1 MECEQDNQKIIE
13 ILRTK
18 YSVYNN
24 NYDYYSMIVSSLRDS
39 EYETKKEKAFWL
51 VSKNIKDSWVKG
63 EIDWFIDFV
72 QSKTQNDNWSMQV
85 FLDIVEIIEKYD
97 LMLNPEIMNMLIEKC
112 SSFEELIV
120 KILEDIPKVTENN
133 IRKRLKNSI
142 MVSIVWLYAIVKSL
156 LEDDEEKDDY
166 LEYDSIYCED
176 TIKMLL
182 NEISKYPLLTKEEE
196 QDLGRK
202 ISLGDEEARAKFIES
217 NLRLVLSIAKRYIGR
232 GLELLDIYQYG
243 CEGLITAVDKFDYTK
258 GYKFSTY
265 ATWWIRQAIIRAF
278 EYYGKAIRI
287 PVHRHELIWKI
298 NKMQQELTFTMGRE
312 PTIKELAEKLNVEED
327 VINDVLRANQD
338 LISLNNYVNDEADS
352 TLEEFI
358 PDESFLKPEEEIDIV
373 DLNRSINDALHFLT
387 EKEEM
392 VIRLR
397 FGVQTSK
404 PDKRFIR
411 GHTLEETGSILSIS
425 KERARQIE
433 GKALLKLR
441 RGSTLREYRSYNDNQ
456 TVSEL
461 SFYNNFSERDIELL
475 NSMLEKELND
485 FQLQT
490 LREKYGQKLNIVKK
504 CSPEIED
511 AAKSIIAL
519 LKNRLAQIKY
529 ENRFAKMSEVLE
541 EQPDVYA
548 ESSLTQDEINKK
560 ALSLLPLEYQLIIG
574 LYLGIN
580 DGVLYSEE
588 AITKRLKILPIEEI
602 RAKINDGMDLF
613 EDIIE
618 GLLKGPELERVKD
631 NRSK

>member
-156 LEDDEEKDDY
+156 LEDDEERDDY
-166 LEYDSIYCED
+166 LEYDSIYSED

-202 ISLGDEEARAKFIES
+202 MSLGDEEARAKFIES

-352 TLEEFI
+352 TLEDFI
-358 PDESFLKPEEEIDIV
+358 PDEATLSPEEELISN
-373 DLNRSINDALHFLT
+373 DLKKSISESLRYLS
-387 EKEEM
+387 EKEEIM
-392 VIRLR
+392 IRMR
-397 FGVQTSK
+397 FGIQTEQ
-404 PDKRFIR
+404 PDERFIR
-411 GHTLEETGSILSIS
+411 KHTFEEIGSELSVS
-425 KERARQIE
+425 RERVHQVIV
-433 GKALLKLR
+433 KALLKLR
-441 RGSTLREYRSYNDNQ
+441 RMENLREYHE
-456 TVSEL
+456 VSCNTSKSERL
-461 SFYNNFSERDIELL
+461 FYDHFSRRDIEIL
-475 NSMLEKELND
+475 NSLLEKELSAS
-485 FQLQT
+485 QLQILT
-490 LREKYGQKLNIVKK
+490 EKYGQKFNIVKK
-504 CSPEIED
+504 CRPETED
-511 AAKSIIAL
+511 LVKKIIAF
-519 LKNRLAQIKY
+519 LKKRITRIKY
-529 ENRFAKMSEVLE
+529 EKKLNNIPKSAEK
-541 EQPDVYA
+541 QPDVYA

-602 RAKINDGMDLF
+602 RTKINEGMDLF
-613 EDIIE
+613 EDKLE
-618 GLLKGPELERVKD
+618 SLLKGPELERVKD

>member
-85 FLDIVEIIEKYD
+85 FLDIAEIVESYD

-166 LEYDSIYCED
+166 LEYDSIYSED

-202 ISLGDEEARAKFIES
+202 MSLGDEEARAKFIES

-352 TLEEFI
+352 TLEDFI
-358 PDESFLKPEEEIDIV
+358 PDEATLSPEEELISN
-373 DLNRSINDALHFLT
+373 DLKKSISESLRYLS
-387 EKEEM
+387 EKEEIM
-392 VIRLR
+392 IRMR
-397 FGVQTSK
+397 FGIQTEQ
-404 PDKRFIR
+404 PDERFIR
-411 GHTLEETGSILSIS
+411 KHTFEEIGSELSVS
-425 KERARQIE
+425 RERVHQVIV
-433 GKALLKLR
+433 KALLKLR
-441 RGSTLREYRSYNDNQ
+441 RMENLREYHE
-456 TVSEL
+456 VSCNTSKSERL
-461 SFYNNFSERDIELL
+461 FYDHFSRRDIEIL
-475 NSMLEKELND
+475 NSLLEKELSAS
-485 FQLQT
+485 QLQILT
-490 LREKYGQKLNIVKK
+490 EKYGQKFNIVKK
-504 CSPEIED
+504 CRPETED
-511 AAKSIIAL
+511 LVKKIIAF
-519 LKNRLAQIKY
+519 LKKRITRIKY
-529 ENRFAKMSEVLE
+529 EKKLNNIPKSAEK
-541 EQPDVYA
+541 QPDVYA
-548 ESSLTQDEINKK
+548 ESSLTQDEIHKK

-602 RAKINDGMDLF
+602 RTKINEGMDLF
-613 EDIIE
+613 EDKLE
-618 GLLKGPELERVKD
+618 SLLKGPELERVKD

>member
-1 MECEQDNQKIIE
+1 MECEQNNQKIIE

-24 NYDYYSMIVSSLRDS
+24 NYDYYSMIVSSLHDS

-72 QSKTQNDNWSMQV
+72 QSKIQNNNWSMQV

-133 IRKRLKNSI
+133 IRKRLKNGV

-352 TLEEFI
+352 TLEDFI
-358 PDESFLKPEEEIDIV
+358 PDEATLSPEEELISN
-373 DLNRSINDALHFLT
+373 DLKKSISESLRYLS
-387 EKEEM
+387 EKEEIM
-392 VIRLR
+392 IRMR
-397 FGVQTSK
+397 FGIQTEQ
-404 PDKRFIR
+404 PDERFIR
-411 GHTLEETGSILSIS
+411 KHTFEEIGSELSVS
-425 KERARQIE
+425 RERVHQVIV
-433 GKALLKLR
+433 KALLKLR
-441 RGSTLREYRSYNDNQ
+441 RMENLREYHE
-456 TVSEL
+456 VSCNTSKSERL
-461 SFYNNFSERDIELL
+461 FYDHFSRRDIEIL
-475 NSMLEKELND
+475 NSLLEKELSAS
-485 FQLQT
+485 QLQILT
-490 LREKYGQKLNIVKK
+490 EKYGQKFNIVKK
-504 CSPEIED
+504 CRPETED
-511 AAKSIIAL
+511 LVKKIIAF
-519 LKNRLAQIKY
+519 LKKRITRIKY
-529 ENRFAKMSEVLE
+529 EKKLNNIPKSAEK
-541 EQPDVYA
+541 QPDVYA

-602 RAKINDGMDLF
+602 RTKINEGMDLF
-613 EDIIE
+613 EDKLE
-618 GLLKGPELERVKD
+618 SLLKGPELERVKD